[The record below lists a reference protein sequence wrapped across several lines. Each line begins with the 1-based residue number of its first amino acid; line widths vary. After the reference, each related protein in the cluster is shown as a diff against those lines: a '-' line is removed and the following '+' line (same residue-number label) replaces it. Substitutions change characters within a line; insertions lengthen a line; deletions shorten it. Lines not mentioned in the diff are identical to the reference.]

1 MFTQIETA
9 VYSSA
14 SIKSSSS
21 SPLFSQKNI
30 LVYYWYLLP
39 WMARKERKAI
49 ESHPSDNKFI
59 TMPLHKLKDALTRYK
74 PCWKYFSVPLDR
86 PALKHTTISKENTII
101 ISEIGVRSPLVSLR
115 QRFIT
120 KWREEVNRA
129 AENLRSQE
137 AIHIVL
143 EEIQTKTKT
152 YYSRPVPS
160 WDFPTKIQ
168 EPRLHKVYLFKPGRW
183 TYHQPYLIASS
194 SPRPGAHRFL
204 NPSGAVFGFYR
215 HHV

>member
-1 MFTQIETA
+1 MEDCLH
-9 VYSSA
+9 
-14 SIKSSSS
+14 KSK
-21 SPLFSQKNI
+21 PPFI
-30 LVYYWYLLP
+30 LPPQSNRPALLP
-39 WMARKERKAI
+39 FLVKRIFWSITDIYCLEWRERKAV

-59 TMPLHKLKDALTRYK
+59 NMPIHKLKDELTRYK

-86 PALKHTTISKENTII
+86 PALKHTTLSKENTII
-101 ISEIGVRSPLVSLR
+101 ISEIGVRSPLVSL

-137 AIHIVL
+137 AIRTVL

-152 YYSRPVPS
+152 YYSKPVPS

-183 TYHQPYLIASS
+183 IYHQPYLTASS
-194 SPRPGAHRFL
+194 SPRAHIV
-204 NPSGAVFGFYR
+204 S
-215 HHV
+215 